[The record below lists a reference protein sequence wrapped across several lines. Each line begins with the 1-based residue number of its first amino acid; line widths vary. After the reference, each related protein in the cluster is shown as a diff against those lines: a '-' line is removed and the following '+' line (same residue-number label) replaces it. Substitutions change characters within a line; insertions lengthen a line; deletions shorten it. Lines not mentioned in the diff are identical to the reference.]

1 MTVACQLAHRTQ
13 LRAYRVEKYVLI
25 LAEGELPTPG
35 YDVDIVQSLLKIFP
49 PQFDLVQCP
58 KPGIWPQV
66 ITPYRYAESV
76 PFPVDQDVV
85 TVHHAEG
92 RDEIKIE
99 ECPKELAAYARA
111 ITGPA
116 EQVRPSGEDQATGFS
131 RKLSFDEAFANA
143 VDSLPPIK
151 PPVADA
157 LSRVEV
163 LEIGGPV
170 RRHRRLPRPARP
182 HPPHL
187 RRMTERG
194 QGVLEGELA

>member
-1 MTVACQLAHRTQ
+1 MTVACQLARRTT

-25 LAEGELPTPG
+25 VAAGELPTPG
-35 YDVDIVQSLLKIFP
+35 FDVDIVQSLLTIFP
-49 PQFDLVQCP
+49 PQFSVVQCP
-58 KPGIWPQV
+58 RPGIWPDV

-76 PFPVDQDVV
+76 PFPVDQDTV

-92 RDEIKIE
+92 RDEVKIE
-99 ECPKELAAYARA
+99 ESPKELAAYAQA

-116 EQVRPSGEDQATGFS
+116 DRVRPPREDQATGFS

-143 VDSLPPIK
+143 VDSLPPID

-163 LEIGGPV
+163 LEIGGLFGGIAGFHDLFV
-170 RRHRRLPRPARP
+170 RIRRT
-182 HPPHL
+182 HD
-187 RRMTERG
+187 G
-194 QGVLEGELA
+194 